1 MIYAFVCP
9 RCGNH
14 ADLILAVANRNEPVF
29 CTEPVDLERR
39 RELIL
44 YTAVDDEPALT
55 LRSAGKC
62 GTTMRREVSTPTVHY
77 KGAGWTRTPSIMKD
91 PIAEGHPQQ
100 RHNWGVDTAR
110 DMGDPNAI
118 SPYKTI
124 VNESTSADGEVE

>member
-1 MIYAFVCP
+1 MIYAFVCD

-14 ADLILAVANRNEPVF
+14 ADLLLAVKDRNEPVF
-29 CTEPVDLERR
+29 CTKCAP
-39 RELIL
+39 I
-44 YTAVDDEPALT
+44 PALVG
-55 LRSAGKC
+55 LLDDPPDPAGLEQ
-62 GTTMRREVSTPTVHY
+62 MRREITTPTVHY
-77 KGAGWTRTPSIMKD
+77 KGAGWTRTPTIMKD